1 MDILESIL
9 TAIIDETN
17 AAEEETSV
25 GHKIFIG
32 SVDPLLKR
40 RVAIVVGIICSAD
53 VFRTQNKII
62 LWEAYGLLLFDFL
75 NFFIASRPKGV
86 AALPRPNKLADTFME
101 TASIDSSEGFLN
113 NFLKI
118 GLKIFDIDEV
128 ILASCAI
135 FIIPLQKQIAP
146 HIEKNKL
153 IADLLL
159 PITAIL
165 TLDILLE
172 IMPNNVENIT
182 PNKKNHFILWSPS
195 YLNYLYVNLMGVI
208 MAFYKVLLDLYIIVF
223 IWYNNITKRGAW

>member
-1 MDILESIL
+1 M
-9 TAIIDETN
+9 
-17 AAEEETSV
+17 
-25 GHKIFIG
+25 
-32 SVDPLLKR
+32 
-40 RVAIVVGIICSAD
+40 
-53 VFRTQNKII
+53 
-62 LWEAYGLLLFDFL
+62 LLFDFL

-208 MAFYKVLLDLYIIVF
+208 MAFYKVLLDFTLLFLFDTII
-223 IWYNNITKRGAW
+223 